1 MCSHHHEM
9 CRDESFYYKEI
20 NKQIQD
26 IIYIGFPLRI
36 CFIDGWSQTQQHID
50 DPTEQV
56 HYQEETKKLWDF
68 GQNHAD
74 FSFKTIDQLKEEIE
88 CLNDIIAKNITD
100 MQGKHLL
107 ICIVLIYIKLG
118 MSR

>member
-9 CRDESFYYKEI
+9 CKDESFYHKEI
-20 NKQIQD
+20 NKQIEE
-26 IIYIGFPLRI
+26 IVHIGVSLPI

-50 DPTEQV
+50 DPTEQL

-74 FSFKTIDQLKEEIE
+74 FSFKTIDQLKDENE
-88 CLNDIIAKNITD
+88 CLNDVITNNITEL
-100 MQGKHLL
+100 QGKRLL
-107 ICIVLIYIKLG
+107 ICIVLRYIKL
-118 MSR
+118 

>member
-9 CRDESFYYKEI
+9 CRDESFYYKET

-26 IIYIGFPLRI
+26 IIHIGFPLPI

-74 FSFKTIDQLKEEIE
+74 FSFKTIDQLKEENE
-88 CLNDIIAKNITD
+88 CLNDIITKNITEL
-100 MQGKHLL
+100 QGKHLL
-107 ICIVLIYIKLG
+107 ICIVLRYIN
-118 MSR
+118 R